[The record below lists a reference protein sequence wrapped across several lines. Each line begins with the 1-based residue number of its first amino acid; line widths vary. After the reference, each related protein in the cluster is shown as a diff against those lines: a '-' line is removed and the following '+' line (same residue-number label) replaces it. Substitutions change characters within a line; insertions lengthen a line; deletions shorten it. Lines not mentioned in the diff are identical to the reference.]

1 MNEIT
6 IFNSPEFGQIRTS
19 VAENNEPL
27 FCAADV
33 CEALGY
39 ANNRKAI
46 ADHIDEGDVTKRYT
60 WVVTGK
66 KSDGTEAKRETLMTY
81 VTESGLYSL
90 IFGSKL
96 PSAKNFKRWVTSE
109 VLPSIRKMGGYMV
122 HRNDETPEQLMARAL
137 EVARQTLERAEKENQ
152 ELANANESQR
162 ITIGIQ
168 DKELKK
174 SAPKVDYYDRT
185 LQSTCTMTMT
195 QVAKGLGMECNK
207 LTSKLKEAGLIYRQ
221 SGQWLLRSPYS
232 GWNLHST
239 RTSTYTHSDGS
250 IGTSQYT
257 VWNERGRRLITALK
271 ECDFDMRS
279 AIKNIQD
286 LELPPKM

>member
-1 MNEIT
+1 
-6 IFNSPEFGQIRTS
+6 
-19 VAENNEPL
+19 
-27 FCAADV
+27 
-33 CEALGY
+33 
-39 ANNRKAI
+39 
-46 ADHIDEGDVTKRYT
+46 
-60 WVVTGK
+60 
-66 KSDGTEAKRETLMTY
+66 MTY

-122 HRNDETPEQLMARAL
+122 YRNDETPEQLMARAL

-162 ITIGIQ
+162 ITIDIQ
-168 DKELKK
+168 EKELKK

-221 SGQWLLRSPYS
+221 SGQWMLRSPYS

-239 RTSTYTHSDGS
+239 RTSTYTHSN
-250 IGTSQYT
+250 GTAGTKQYT
-257 VWNERGRRLITALK
+257 VWTERGRRLITALV
-271 ECDFDMRS
+271 ECGFVLKD
-279 AIKNIQD
+279 AIRKVKGEIDSPSKN
-286 LELPPKM
+286 

>member
-27 FCAADV
+27 FCLTDV
-33 CEALGY
+33 CKVLGIE
-39 ANNRKAI
+39 NSRNVKKRL
-46 ADHIDEGDVTKRYT
+46 DGEDVRLM
-60 WVVTGK
+60 
-66 KSDGTEAKRETLMTY
+66 DTLTSGGVQQTTY
-81 VTESGLYSL
+81 VTESGLYDVVIRSDA
-90 IFGSKL
+90 
-96 PSAKNFKRWVTSE
+96 PSAKPFRKWVTSE

-162 ITIGIQ
+162 ITIDIQ

-286 LELPPKM
+286 MELPPKM